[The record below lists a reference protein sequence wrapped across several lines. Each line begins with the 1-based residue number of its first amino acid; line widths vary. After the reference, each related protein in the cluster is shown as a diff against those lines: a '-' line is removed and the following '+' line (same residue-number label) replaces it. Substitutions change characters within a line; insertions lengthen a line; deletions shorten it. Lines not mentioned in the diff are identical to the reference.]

1 MLKSDTDPLS
11 SRRREL
17 APASVSAKCIVHGAA
32 HSRDFISRKA
42 HLSAIKFGVAIERA
56 ESIQLFMNESIV
68 SESPASLYGTPSQ
81 SSIYCG
87 SDAESISKG
96 INPNGFDQIYTG

>member
-1 MLKSDTDPLS
+1 
-11 SRRREL
+11 
-17 APASVSAKCIVHGAA
+17 
-32 HSRDFISRKA
+32 
-42 HLSAIKFGVAIERA
+42 
-56 ESIQLFMNESIV
+56 MNESIV

-96 INPNGFDQIYTG
+96 INPNGFGQI